1 MNSNR
6 RLLGLINEADARND
20 SPERRKARKKL
31 LRLYRCQ
38 LRAYRQALHEAR
50 NPVMVNPMLANFFI
64 GVGLQIFADER
75 PEKALREFLHGLPK
89 KGAKGRD
96 FDEQIEIAAAVERL
110 SPGMTLTKAYKTVA
124 AAKSKNI
131 EADAIRKIHA
141 NVMKSPVNAARVRLI
156 VANAKF

>member
-20 SPERRKARKKL
+20 SPESHKARKKL
-31 LRLYRCQ
+31 LRLYRWQ
-38 LRAYRQALHEAR
+38 IRAYRKALHEDR

-64 GVGLQIFADER
+64 GAGLQIFADER
-75 PEKALREFLHGLPK
+75 PEIALREFLHVLPK
-89 KGAKGRD
+89 KGAKGRY
-96 FDEQIEIAAAVERL
+96 FDEQIEIAAAVEILR
-110 SPGMTLTKAYKTVA
+110 PGMTLKKACETVA
-124 AAKSKNI
+124 TEESKNI

-141 NVMKSPVNAARVRLI
+141 NVMKSPANAARVRLI